1 MKLKKYSILFL
12 ILCCSMSFANTQ
24 KQLKAFPS
32 AKEGMV
38 RYVIYLPEKSR
49 AEEVNYKVELLV
61 GKTVETDGVNKYRLG
76 SSLKAVSLKGWGYT
90 YYESTGSDMVI
101 STRMAAASGT
111 TPVKKDIFGRPLLI
125 RYNSRLP
132 IVVYVKKGLRV
143 YYRIFEAPTKTT
155 AASEG

>member
-1 MKLKKYSILFL
+1 MKAKKITVLFL
-12 ILCCSMSFANTQ
+12 IFCCSIVFSDAQ
-24 KQLKAFPS
+24 KQLKAFPP
-32 AKEGMV
+32 AKSGMV

-76 SSLKAVSLKGWGYT
+76 STLKAVSLKGWGYT

-101 STRMAAASGT
+101 STRMAAAFGGT
-111 TPVKKDIFGRPLLI
+111 LVRKVVFGHPLLI

-132 IVVYVKKGLRV
+132 IVVYVKKGLCV
-143 YYRIFEAPTKTT
+143 YYRIFEAPRKTT

>member
-1 MKLKKYSILFL
+1 MKAKKIIVPFL
-12 ILCCSMSFANTQ
+12 ILCYSASFAQPQ
-24 KQLKAFPS
+24 KQLKAFPP

-76 SSLKAVSLKGWGYT
+76 TTLKAVPLKGWGYT
-90 YYESTGSDMVI
+90 YYESTGSDMAI
-101 STRMAAASGT
+101 STRMAATPGT
-111 TPVKKDIFGRPLLI
+111 PPVKKEIFGRPLLI

-132 IVVYVKKGLRV
+132 IVVYVKKGLLV
-143 YYRIFEAPTKTT
+143 HYRIFEAPTKTT